1 MDICLEHQPSPP
13 QWVIRERLIDRRCR
27 VVHQDVDRPAKL
39 LDRQRH
45 NGVAL
50 LLVRQIC
57 DNYLDFVSVLGN
69 SSRSLFETARQGCV
83 CTERPG
89 HESDVSAFR
98 CKPLCDART
107 DSAAG
112 TGDKRSAS
120 FEAIG
125 HATSTSR
132 RSD

>member
-27 VVHQDVDRPAKL
+27 VVHQDVYSPAKL

-57 DNYLDFVSVLGN
+57 DNYLDFGSVLGN
-69 SSRSLFETARQGCV
+69 SSRSLFETAGQGCMRA
-83 CTERPG
+83 ERPS
-89 HESDVSAFR
+89 HEGDVGTLGCQSLR
-98 CKPLCDART
+98 DART
-107 DSAAG
+107 DSATG
-112 TGDKRSAS
+112 TGDKRSAAVKAPRH
-120 FEAIG
+120 AI
-125 HATSTSR
+125 
-132 RSD
+132 